1 MQDAVTESPAE
12 MPGFLFLLRA
22 EG

>member
-1 MQDAVTESPAE
+1 MRNAVTESPAE
-12 MPGFLFLLRA
+12 MPGFLFSA

>member
-1 MQDAVTESPAE
+1 MQDAVMESPAE
-12 MPGFLFLLRA
+12 MPGFFVFA